1 MGGVLAVCCHCLYDV
16 APAAH
21 RPRSMRYAKD
31 PQTDRSLRHSI
42 RDGMAYAVMAGG
54 GETYFSAF
62 ALFLRA
68 SAPQVALL
76 STLPALLGSL
86 AQLLSAWLGRRL
98 GRRRPVVLAGT
109 ALQALTWLPLL
120 LLPLWYRDAAVG
132 LLLIIVTVYFAGA
145 NLAAPQWTSLMGDL
159 VPERRRG
166 RFFARR
172 TRLTAITTFVAL
184 AGAGTTLHLCDVRQA
199 TATGFVIVFTVAMVA
214 RWISVYHLACMH
226 EPSPHGADIQPA
238 PDRTWFKA
246 VRGTGA
252 LWFSL
257 YFVLMQSAVAIAG
270 PFFAVY
276 MLRDLQFSYLQ
287 FMLTTGT
294 AVLVQFLTLT
304 MWGRISDVFG
314 NRLILRV
321 TGIMV
326 PLLPLLWIVSTHFGY
341 LLVLQCLSGFAWA
354 GLSLSAGNLLFDLV
368 PARQRAT
375 YAAFHNV
382 SAALGIFVGGM
393 FGAALVLALP
403 PMAPLLGQTHI
414 ASSLLSVFVVS
425 STIRALVAVLLVR
438 RVRELRRPRKAMSTR
453 MFIFRATRFNALV
466 GVMYELV
473 TLFRPQPPAG
483 DIRADSP
490 GQASADESK

>member
-1 MGGVLAVCCHCLYDV
+1 MQ
-16 APAAH
+16 
-21 RPRSMRYAKD
+21 YAKD
-31 PQTDRSLRHSI
+31 PQTDRSLRHSV

-98 GRRRPVVLAGT
+98 GKRRPIVLAGAT
-109 ALQALTWLPLL
+109 LQALAWVPLL
-120 LLPLWYRDAAVG
+120 ALPLWYPGAAVP
-132 LLLIIVTVYFAGA
+132 LLLAFITVYFAGA

-166 RFFARR
+166 RYFARR
-172 TRLTAITTFVAL
+172 TRLTAITTFLSLVA
-184 AGAGTTLHLCDVRQA
+184 AGTTLHVCDVNGA
-199 TATGFVIVFTVAMVA
+199 TAIGFVLVFSIALVA
-214 RWISVYHLACMH
+214 RLVSVYHLARMH
-226 EPSPHGADIQPA
+226 EPAPHGADIPA
-238 PDRTWFKA
+238 PNRDWLHA
-246 VRGTGA
+246 VRSSGA
-252 LWFSL
+252 LWFSA
-257 YFVLMQSAVAIAG
+257 YFVLMQSAVAVAG

-287 FMLTTGT
+287 FMATTGT

-304 MWGRISDVFG
+304 TWGRISDVFG

-326 PLLPLLWIVSTHFGY
+326 PMLPALWLVSTNFWY
-341 LLVLQCLSGFAWA
+341 LLALQCLSGLAWA

-368 PARQRAT
+368 PSRQRAA

-382 SAALGIFVGGM
+382 SAAAGIFAGGM
-393 FGAALVLALP
+393 IGAALVLMLP
-403 PMAPLLGQTHI
+403 PLSPLWST
-414 ASSLLSVFVVS
+414 ATVSSTLLSVFLVS
-425 STIRALVAVLLVR
+425 STIRALIAILLVR
-438 RVRELRRPRKAMSTR
+438 RVRELRRPRKSMSART
-453 MFIFRATRFNALV
+453 FIFRATRFNALV
-466 GVMYELV
+466 GVVYELV
-473 TLFRPQPPAG
+473 TLFRPRPP
-483 DIRADSP
+483 RASGTD
-490 GQASADESK
+490 ADRERS